1 MPTYTVTN
9 SNFDLTSNQ
18 QNKIAKGITKVH
30 NIITGANTYFAQVI
44 FNKIKKNN
52 HLMGGKKVKEA
63 SLFLQCQIREGKPKE
78 TKEKIIADLKNI
90 LIKNSKNDGLDF
102 MESNAVVENAKI
114 YNSKDK
120 GISIGEKSKV
130 SIKNSSIIDNNI
142 GIAVK
147 DNSSSTIEKS
157 NIENNNIQIA
167 AYAKNWQYGNGG
179 KVKVLYS
186 KIRSKENNFNTNS
199 DPDESDKSNNKD
211 LIQNSEIELI
221 NSSIDGKVNVKGK
234 NFTYNK

>member
-1 MPTYTVTN
+1 M
-9 SNFDLTSNQ
+9 
-18 QNKIAKGITKVH
+18 
-30 NIITGANTYFAQVI
+30 
-44 FNKIKKNN
+44 
-52 HLMGGKKVKEA
+52 
-63 SLFLQCQIREGKPKE
+63 
-78 TKEKIIADLKNI
+78 
-90 LIKNSKNDGLDF
+90 
-102 MESNAVVENAKI
+102 
-114 YNSKDK
+114 
-120 GISIGEKSKV
+120 
-130 SIKNSSIIDNNI
+130 
-142 GIAVK
+142 K

-199 DPDESDKSNNKD
+199 DPDESDKSNNKN

>member
-1 MPTYTVTN
+1 MN
-9 SNFDLTSNQ
+9 SKFSENNIYDDTIHVVYSDNIVFE
-18 QNKIAKGITKVH
+18 KVEITKAFSDAIDVDISN
-30 NIITGANTYFAQVI
+30 NI
-44 FNKIKKNN
+44 
-52 HLMGGKKVKEA
+52 LM
-63 SLFLQCQIREGKPKE
+63 
-78 TKEKIIADLKNI
+78 KNI

-102 MESNAVVENAKI
+102 MESNAVVENARI
-114 YNSKDK
+114 HNSKDK

-179 KVKVLYS
+179 KVKVFYS
-186 KIRSKENNFNTNS
+186 KIKSNENKFYTSS
-199 DPDESDKSNNKD
+199 DPDDSDKSYNKN
-211 LIQNSEIELI
+211 LIQNSEIEII
-221 NSSIDGKVNVKGK
+221 NSSIRGKINVKGK
-234 NFTYNK
+234 NFSYNK